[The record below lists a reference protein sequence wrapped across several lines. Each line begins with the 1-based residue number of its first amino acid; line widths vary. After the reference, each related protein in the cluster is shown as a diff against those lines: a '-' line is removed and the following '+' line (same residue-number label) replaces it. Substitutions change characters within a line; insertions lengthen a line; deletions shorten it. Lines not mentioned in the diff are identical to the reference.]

1 VRPVARTTWSQDR
14 ERYGRHAWLR
24 EQSIYAVGLFRFGQW
39 ADARGG
45 LLARGLDRVYWPV
58 YRVVETLTGISLDK
72 ATVVG
77 PGLRIHHFG
86 AVVVHPDARIGAR
99 CTLRQGVT
107 VGERR
112 DGGGAPVIGDD
123 VTLGA
128 HAHVLGAIQIGDG
141 ARIGAMA
148 LVIEDVPAGATVV
161 APAARV
167 LP

>member
-1 VRPVARTTWSQDR
+1 
-14 ERYGRHAWLR
+14 
-24 EQSIYAVGLFRFGQW
+24 
-39 ADARGG
+39 
-45 LLARGLDRVYWPV
+45 
-58 YRVVETLTGISLDK
+58 
-72 ATVVG
+72 VG